1 MRLIGWRG
9 VDIMKK
15 KSWVLSL
22 IGCLCLG
29 SSAYVEGAITEPLSG
44 QNIELSE
51 GQQVSVDG
59 GEYAIEVRAGG
70 EGLKITGGA
79 EIRLENASS
88 LGRAVFVL
96 GGADADFGKGT
107 SVYLSGGDAGI
118 KTEGK
123 GNIIADGLKVTVENK
138 GDTGTANYGI
148 FSTSATLVDL
158 GSGSEVNVTTGV
170 GTRAEGINLN
180 QVEEFRA
187 TDLTINA
194 KATGKRGVDGVTLQN
209 SKADFGNGS
218 SVITRAES
226 SDAENNGF
234 FLGGGHLTADR
245 LNVKASGGKMA
256 VAIYMERT
264 ANHNEVNLKNS
275 ELIVDQATNSY
286 GLIISRGHAD
296 FIQGNIDVTGENYA
310 YGVYLVNEISS
321 FYGED
326 ITIRTTSTTG
336 NGNSVGLYVTEYD
349 GSASAVLRGNI
360 SILSDQYAMAAVS
373 EGANIDGAGK
383 MTLEGNLFA
392 MNGGNISLAMQE
404 DSSFV
409 GAAGIGNSGT
419 IQLDLAKTTWV
430 MTGDSDI
437 TTLNFGDSASKVI
450 FSGVG
455 NFNTL
460 TSDTLS
466 GDGGHFF
473 LRTDIVGDGEGNN
486 SGDFMYFAE
495 SDGAHFVT
503 VKNDGAANAT
513 GNETLTIITTGDGGA
528 NFRNA
533 KAVEVGGYEFAL
545 RDVAGSEKKEWE
557 LYSTG
562 RASGASSAG
571 VNLFSGGYLLNYGET
586 QTLFQR
592 MGDLR
597 AGEKQG
603 NIWARSFGGKI
614 HSAGDG
620 FMSGYQM
627 NYGGMQVGSDKKFA
641 LKNGK
646 GNVYV
651 GGMAGYSKAGLSY
664 GSGNGS
670 IDSKTVGV
678 YGTFMAPNGF
688 YSDVVLKYGWLKN
701 DFKVLDSLGDGV
713 MGNDIHTHEAS
724 ASLEMGR
731 RYYFEAVEKE
741 GWYAEPQAQITMGHQ
756 SGGRFTASNGLN
768 ISVDSYT
775 SILGR
780 LGTNIGYEVKNG
792 KNPINAYAKVSY
804 VHEFDGAVGY
814 SLNHSEESTDFGG
827 SWWTYGLGVTA
838 QVGKKH
844 NVYFDVE
851 RATGGEFTQSWKI
864 NGGYRFH
871 W

>member
-1 MRLIGWRG
+1 
-9 VDIMKK
+9 MKK

-29 SSAYVEGAITEPLSG
+29 SSAYVEGAEPLSG
-44 QNIELSE
+44 ENIELSE

-59 GEYAIEVRAGG
+59 GKYAVEVKAGG
-70 EGLKITGGA
+70 EGLQITGGA

-88 LGRAVFVL
+88 SGRAVVVL

-118 KTEGK
+118 RTEGK
-123 GNIIADGLKVTVENK
+123 GNIIADGLRVTVENK
-138 GDTGTANYGI
+138 GKVGTANYGMYLR
-148 FSTSATLVDL
+148 SAKSVNL
-158 GSGSEVNVTTGV
+158 GSGSEVNVTTG
-170 GTRAEGINLN
+170 GTTRAEGINLYL
-180 QVEEFRA
+180 VEDFQA
-187 TDLTINA
+187 TNLTINA
-194 KATGKRGVDGVTLQN
+194 KATGTGNVDGVTFQE
-209 SKADFGNGS
+209 SKADFGSGS
-218 SVITRAES
+218 SVITRVES
-226 SDAENNGF
+226 SNAKNNGF
-234 FLGGGHLTADR
+234 YLGGGHLTAEK
-245 LNVKASGGKMA
+245 LNVEASGGKMA
-256 VAIYMERT
+256 VAVHMERT
-264 ANHNEVNLKNS
+264 GKHNEVNLKNS
-275 ELIVDQATNSY
+275 ELIANQATNSY
-286 GLIISRGHAD
+286 GLIISEGHAE
-296 FIQGNIDVTGENYA
+296 FVQGNIAVTGKDSA
-310 YGVYLVNEISS
+310 YGVYLVNEMSS

-336 NGNSVGLYVTEYD
+336 NGNSIGLYVTKYD
-349 GSASAVLRGNI
+349 GSGASAVLRGDI

-373 EGANIDGAGK
+373 EKANIDGAGK
-383 MTLEGNLFA
+383 MTLEGDLA
-392 MNGGNISLAMQE
+392 ALNGGNISLTMQE

-409 GAAGIGNSGT
+409 GAASIGSLGT
-419 IQLDLAKTTWV
+419 IHLDLAKATWE
-430 MTGDSDI
+430 MTDDSNI
-437 TTLNFGDSASKVI
+437 TALNFRDSASKVI
-450 FSGVG
+450 FSGAG

-466 GDGGHFF
+466 GDGGNFF
-473 LRTDIVGDGEGNN
+473 LCTDIVGDGEGDN
-486 SGDFMYFAE
+486 SGDSMYFAE
-495 SDGAHFVT
+495 SSGAHFVT
-503 VKNDGAANAT
+503 VQNDGAANAT

-528 NFRNA
+528 NFQNT

-545 RDVAGSEKKEWE
+545 RDVAGSDKKEWE
-557 LYSTG
+557 LYSIG
-562 RASGASSAG
+562 RASGTSSAG
-571 VNLFSGGYLLNYGET
+571 VNLFSGGYLLNYAET
-586 QTLFQR
+586 QTLLQR

-597 AGEKQG
+597 DEEESG

-614 HSAGDG
+614 HSDGDG

-627 NYGGMQVGSDKKFA
+627 NYGGMQVGSDKKVV

-651 GGMAGYSKAGLSY
+651 GGMMGYSKGSLSY

-670 IDSKTVGV
+670 IDSKTVGI
-678 YGTFMAPNGF
+678 YGTFIAPNGF
-688 YSDVVLKYGWLKN
+688 YSDVVLKYGWMKN

-713 MGNDIHTHEAS
+713 MGNDIHTHGAS

-731 RYYFEAVEKE
+731 RYYFEPTEKE
-741 GWYAEPQAQITMGHQ
+741 GWYVEPQTQITMGHQ
-756 SGGRFTASNGLN
+756 SGGHFTASNGLN
-768 ISVDSYT
+768 ISVNSYT

-780 LGTNIGYEVKNG
+780 LGTNIGYEIKNS

-804 VHEFDGAVGY
+804 VHEFAGDVNY
-814 SLNHSEESTDFGG
+814 SLNHSKESTDFGG
-827 SWWTYGLGVTA
+827 SWWAYGLGVTA

-844 NVYFDVE
+844 NVYLDVE